1 LEVILAY
8 ESRFMNEPA
17 RTFSTLKTKEHVS
30 KYLLEAAILYVLC
43 VLRYIPEASTLM
55 RMNIYSQDTTQLGG
69 VWQQRVFKVFLK

>member
-8 ESRFMNEPA
+8 ESRFMNESA
-17 RTFSTLKTKEHVS
+17 RTFSTLKKEHVS

-55 RMNIYSQDTTQLGG
+55 
-69 VWQQRVFKVFLK
+69 